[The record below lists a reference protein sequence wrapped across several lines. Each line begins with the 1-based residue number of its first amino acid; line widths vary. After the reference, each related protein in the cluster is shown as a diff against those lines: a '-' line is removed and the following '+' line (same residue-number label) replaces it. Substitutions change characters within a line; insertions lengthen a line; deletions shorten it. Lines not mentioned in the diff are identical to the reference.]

1 MSDQHENDSL
11 DRMVEEYKDGR
22 ISRRA
27 FVKRGVALGV
37 AVPSLAALLAACG
50 DDEAAAPPAEEPA
63 PPAEEPAPPSEEP
76 APPAEEPPAE
86 GAPVA
91 GGTLREGYDLDFSK
105 MDPIATTWY
114 DPGFFALYDRII
126 TNAPDGSFVPQLAES
141 WEFSPDGLQATF
153 KLRADAKF
161 HTGRALDA
169 TAIKEVYDTIQD
181 PESGSPLASLAAPV
195 ASIEVP
201 DPQTLVVNL
210 KHPYYGLLGVVETGY
225 WSIVNIETRSA
236 LGAEEYGQQEID
248 GSGPFTFVEWVPG
261 DHVTVRRWDDYPGSI
276 VPFFENKANAY
287 LDEIQWLAIL
297 EQSQRAIQIENGEID
312 TLRGPS
318 FQDVERLRGN
328 ADLNLI
334 ELKEWSGYVMGT
346 NFDRTQFGFE
356 DVRVRQAISKAIDR
370 QAIVDSLL
378 FGLGEPLYGP
388 VTTADT
394 AYNAAVEPLN
404 QFDLEG
410 AKALMAEAGWTAGS
424 DGILEKDGVKQSWG
438 LWIDN
443 ESFSEQLASATAGQ
457 LKELGI
463 EVQVKAQDRGT
474 FFNDLFGL
482 KHDAFMFFYLWP
494 VPVDVVTLFVNSVNA
509 QGKGPNW
516 SNAVIPEID
525 AAIETY
531 LNSANEE
538 EYLQRGGDFQL
549 AIATQLPIIPLVNR
563 NAYWVHRKN
572 VHGWLPH
579 QWNLYPY
586 YNDVW
591 LEA

>member
-1 MSDQHENDSL
+1 LADPEKKNDSL
-11 DRMVEEYKDGR
+11 EQIVEDYQDGR
-22 ISRRA
+22 ISRRS

-50 DDEAAAPPAEEPA
+50 GGGGGETEAAPPATEEAPPATEEAPPAEEPA
-63 PPAEEPAPPSEEP
+63 P
-76 APPAEEPPAE
+76 AE
-86 GAPVA
+86 GEPVV
-91 GGTLREGYDLDFSK
+91 GGTLLEGYDLDFSK

-126 TNAPDGSFVPQLAES
+126 TNAEDGSFIPQLAES
-141 WEFSPDGLQATF
+141 WEFSPDGLQVTF

-161 HTGRALDA
+161 HSGRVLDA

-181 PESGSPLASLAAPV
+181 PASGSPLRSLADPV
-195 ASIEVP
+195 ASIDVP
-201 DPQTLVVNL
+201 DPTTLVINL

-225 WSIVNIETRSA
+225 WSIVNIETRNE
-236 LGAEEYGQQEID
+236 LGAEEYGKQEID

-261 DHVTVRRWDDYPGSI
+261 DHVTVKRWDDYQGSI
-276 VPFFENKANAY
+276 VPVFQNKGTAY
-287 LDEIQWLAIL
+287 LDEIRWLAIL
-297 EQSQRAIQIENGEID
+297 EASQRAIQIENGEID

-328 ADLNLI
+328 GDLNVI
-334 ELKEWSGYVMGT
+334 ELKEWSGYVMGP
-346 NFDRTQFGFE
+346 NFQRTQFGFD
-356 DVRVRQAISKAIDR
+356 DVRVRQAISKAVDR
-370 QAIVDSLL
+370 QGIVDSLL

-388 VTTADT
+388 VNTADK
-394 AYNAAVEPLN
+394 AYNPAVEPLN
-404 QFDLEG
+404 AFDLEG
-410 AKALMAEAGWTAGS
+410 AKALMAEAGWTPGS
-424 DGILEKDGVKQSWG
+424 DGILEKDGTKQQWG
-438 LWIDN
+438 LWIDAETFN
-443 ESFSEQLASATAGQ
+443 EQLGAAIQGQ
-457 LKELGI
+457 LKALGMD
-463 EVQVKAQDRGT
+463 VKVKAQDRGT

-509 QGKGPNW
+509 EGAGPNW
-516 SNAVIPEID
+516 SNAKLPEID
-525 AAIETY
+525 AAIESY
-531 LNSANEE
+531 LNAATEE
-538 EYLQRGGDFQL
+538 EYLALAGELQL
-549 AIATQLPIIPLVNR
+549 QIATLLPIIPIVNR

-591 LEA
+591 IEA